1 VANGGLINHIKN
13 MRKTDK
19 RTEENIKKLKLFL
32 KNGINIKLHDQK
44 RGHIQKGGLSNKY

>member
-1 VANGGLINHIKN
+1 

-32 KNGINIKLHDQK
+32 NGIDIKLTDKK
-44 RGHIQKGGLSNKY
+44 RGYIQTSKLSNK

>member
-1 VANGGLINHIKN
+1 

-32 KNGINIKLHDQK
+32 QKQINNDKNKKDESRH
-44 RGHIQKGGLSNKY
+44 

>member
-1 VANGGLINHIKN
+1 

-32 KNGINIKLHDQK
+32 KNGIDFKLHDQK
-44 RGHIQKGGLSNKY
+44 GRHIQADRLSNKR

>member
-1 VANGGLINHIKN
+1 

-32 KNGINIKLHDQK
+32 KNGIDFKLHDQK
-44 RGHIQKGGLSNKY
+44 GATHSKRRTFK